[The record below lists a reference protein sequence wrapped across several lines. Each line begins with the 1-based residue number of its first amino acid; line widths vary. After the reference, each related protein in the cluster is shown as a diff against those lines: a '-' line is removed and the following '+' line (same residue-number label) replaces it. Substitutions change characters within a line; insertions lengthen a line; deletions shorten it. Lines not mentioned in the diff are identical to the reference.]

1 MSTQGIILID
11 IIGVGLI
18 LLTLNLVRT
27 HRLYV
32 GYAVMWALA
41 VAGAMVLISIPP
53 LMAFITVS
61 VGATF
66 PASAVTLLAFVFI
79 FIVLIFLTVE
89 LSTISS
95 RQVELAQSL
104 ALNELMRKEQHP
116 DINSEKDRESSTIPA
131 ER

>member
-11 IIGVGLI
+11 IIGLGLI

-27 HRLYV
+27 HKLYV

-41 VAGAMVLISIPP
+41 VAGAMVPISIPP
-53 LMAFITVS
+53 LMSFITVS

-116 DINSEKDRESSTIPA
+116 SINSETDRESSTIPA
-131 ER
+131 GQ

>member
-11 IIGVGLI
+11 IIGLGLI

-27 HRLYV
+27 HKLYV
-32 GYAVMWALA
+32 GYAVMWTLA

-53 LMAFITVS
+53 LMSFITVS

-79 FIVLIFLTVE
+79 FIVLIFFSVE
-89 LSTISS
+89 LSVISS
-95 RQVELAQSL
+95 RQTELAQAL
-104 ALNELMRKEQHP
+104 ALNELLRKEQRLK
-116 DINSEKDRESSTIPA
+116 INAETNRQPSTMAA
-131 ER
+131 EY

>member
-1 MSTQGIILID
+1 MSTQGIVLID
-11 IIGVGLI
+11 IIGLGLI
-18 LLTLNLVRT
+18 FLTLNLVRT
-27 HRLYV
+27 HKLYV

-53 LMAFITVS
+53 LMSFITVS

-95 RQVELAQSL
+95 RQVELAQSF
-104 ALNELMRKEQHP
+104 ALNELMRKEQNP
-116 DINSEKDRESSTIPA
+116 NTNAETGRESSTIPA
-131 ER
+131 GH

>member
-11 IIGVGLI
+11 IIGLGLI
-18 LLTLNLVRT
+18 FLTLNLVRT
-27 HRLYV
+27 HKLYV
-32 GYAVMWALA
+32 GYAVMWVLA

-104 ALNELMRKEQHP
+104 ALNELMRKEQH
-116 DINSEKDRESSTIPA
+116 ISTNATKDRELSTNLA